1 MLVLRTSTASPFGR
15 KISMALIV
23 LGMMDQVEMV
33 MANTGDANDNL
44 RQQNPLGKIP
54 TLLLDD
60 GEAVFD
66 SRVII
71 DYLDAL
77 DGRHILIPEGPQRI
91 KVLRQQALADGLMD
105 AAILQM
111 YEKRFRPETHHVQA
125 WLDYQQAKVE
135 RALAYAEA
143 ELSTP
148 GTGLPHIGEITQA
161 AALGY
166 LDFRFAG
173 QWREKHPR
181 LAGWLADFA
190 NRTPAFEA
198 TLPKA

>member
-1 MLVLRTSTASPFGR
+1 MLVLRTSPASPFGR
-15 KISMALIV
+15 KISMALRV
-23 LGMMDQVEMV
+23 LGMMDQVQV
-33 MANTGDANDNL
+33 VTANTGDANDSL

-71 DYLDAL
+71 DCLDTM
-77 DGRHILIPEGPQRI
+77 DGRHILIPEGAARI
-91 KVLRQQALADGLMD
+91 KVLRQQALADGVMD

-125 WLDYQQAKVE
+125 WVDYQQAKVD
-135 RALAYAEA
+135 RALAWAETA
-143 ELSTP
+143 LSTP
-148 GTGLPHIGEITQA
+148 GTGLPHVGEITQA

-173 QWREKHPR
+173 TWRAQYPR
-181 LAGWLADFA
+181 LVGWLADFA
-190 NRTPAFEA
+190 QRTPAYEA
-198 TLPKA
+198 TTPQG